1 MKNQKNTLE
10 VEVTCPECDGQGFH
24 EVGPE
29 CGYPA
34 SNCCGG
40 CYHQESCDCEDGVII
55 LKFEE
60 EETITI
66 IKALISGHIEEAKE
80 IINEQNQNVWQ
91 VQ

>member
-1 MKNQKNTLE
+1 MNNKKNTLE
-10 VEVTCPECDGQGFH
+10 IEVECPECDGRGWH

-40 CYHQESCDCEDGVII
+40 CYHQESCDCYNGVII

-60 EETITI
+60 DETIEI
-66 IKALISGHIEEAKE
+66 IKSIIRGNMKEAQD
-80 IINEQNQNVWQ
+80 IINEKHFELCQHQ
-91 VQ
+91 